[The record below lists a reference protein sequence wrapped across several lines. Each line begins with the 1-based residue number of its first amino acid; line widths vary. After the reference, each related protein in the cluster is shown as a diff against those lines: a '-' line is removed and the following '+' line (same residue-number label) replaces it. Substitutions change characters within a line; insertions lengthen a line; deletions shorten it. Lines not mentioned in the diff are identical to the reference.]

1 MNQLAHIDR
10 DSPVAIAP
18 GVIFSGPQSQIVNL
32 PSYIKGGVGAIAVF
46 AAYLYALTRRP
57 APWFAPV
64 VALLTIAVGVV
75 VAYLRTA
82 YTETIIDAARITCR
96 QGILSRQVQ
105 SLELFR
111 IEDATSLHPW
121 WQRPFGIGTVLVLT
135 SDSNNPQW
143 RLPGMRGAEQLRGEL
158 NRAAIA
164 LRDAKGHSRSQHGSA
179 VKPIAAWHRKAAVA
193 IAKSRMEL

>member
-10 DSPVAIAP
+10 DDPVAVAP
-18 GVIFSGPQSQIVNL
+18 GVIFSGTPSQIVNL
-32 PSYIKGGVGAIAVF
+32 PTYIKGGVGAIVVF
-46 AAYLYALTRRP
+46 AVYLYALTRWQV
-57 APWFAPV
+57 PWFAPV
-64 VALLTIAVGVV
+64 VALLAIAAGAV

-82 YTETIIDAARITCR
+82 YTEITIDTARITCR
-96 QGILSRQVQ
+96 QGIFSRRVQ

-111 IEDATSLHPW
+111 IQDVTSLHPW

-143 RLPGMRGAEQLRGEL
+143 RLSGMRGAEQLRGEL

-164 LRDAKGHSRSQHGSA
+164 LRDAKGIREVNMGR
-179 VKPIAAWHRKAAVA
+179 V
-193 IAKSRMEL
+193 